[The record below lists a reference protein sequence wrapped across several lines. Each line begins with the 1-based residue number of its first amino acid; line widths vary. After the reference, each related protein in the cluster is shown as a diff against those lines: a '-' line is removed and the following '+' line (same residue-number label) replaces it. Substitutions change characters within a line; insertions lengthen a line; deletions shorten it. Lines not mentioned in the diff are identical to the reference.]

1 MPMPEPMPEP
11 MIDPA
16 PLIEIENLVF
26 QREGHILLNVPQ
38 FSLSGLGTTIILGP
52 NGAGKSLLLRMM
64 MGLLAP
70 NQGQIKHQSG
80 LYRHMAWVPQK
91 PVLLR
96 RSVLANLTHALGLFG
111 MEKSLRL
118 KRAQELLAIG
128 NLLGLGDRP
137 ARKLSG
143 GEQQRLA
150 LVRALAQ
157 EPHILFLDEATAHLD
172 PESTQLIETI
182 IARVKKEGTKIV
194 AITHDHGQAKRLAD
208 DIIFVRKGQIVER
221 NNAAAFFTNPQTD
234 EARAFL
240 AGGLVL

>member
-1 MPMPEPMPEP
+1 MPMPEPLIHIDGLIFARDGQTLLDIPE
-11 MIDPA
+11 
-16 PLIEIENLVF
+16 
-26 QREGHILLNVPQ
+26 
-38 FSLSGLGTTIILGP
+38 FSLSSDGTTVILGP
-52 NGAGKSLLLRMM
+52 NGAGKSLFLRMM

-70 NQGQIKHQSG
+70 DEGRISRLDG
-80 LYRHMAWVPQK
+80 LYKKMAWVPQK

-96 RSVLANLTHALGLFG
+96 RSVLANLTHALALSGVAKAQRH
-111 MEKSLRL
+111 E
-118 KRAQELLAIG
+118 RALALLEIG
-128 NLLGLGDRP
+128 NLSGFENRP

-157 EPHILFLDEATAHLD
+157 EPKILFLDEATAHLD
-172 PESTQLIETI
+172 PESTHLIETI
-182 IARVKKEGTKIV
+182 IANVKAKGTKIV

-208 DIIFVRKGQIVER
+208 HIVFVRKGQVLEHR
-221 NNAAAFFTNPQTD
+221 DAKAFFEHPKTE